1 MDPRTFLHFDK
12 QKRAPAHVRTC
23 ISRAYYG
30 AYLTLCSRIE
40 ATLGVDFRCVHPPAK
55 LHWLLPAFLMHSGDN
70 DLYWIGFALQ
80 GLRDDRNTSDYEMND
95 VLIERPGEDDI
106 RMGLAEFILDEFE
119 KLTVAK
125 KYLTTEKMKKRYR
138 EIVRGLAKRA
148 PGRRKG

>member
-1 MDPRTFLHFDK
+1 
-12 QKRAPAHVRTC
+12 
-23 ISRAYYG
+23 
-30 AYLTLCSRIE
+30 
-40 ATLGVDFRCVHPPAK
+40 
-55 LHWLLPAFLMHSGDN
+55 MHSGDN